1 MTLKTYSQVCV
12 IDPSNTQTSVQ
23 PDGSIANC
31 PVTPKW
37 VLNNDVQNF
46 DYTQATGFW
55 TAAFT
60 TIIFL
65 YFSSKGI
72 ASVLGMV
79 KRS

>member
-1 MTLKTYSQVCV
+1 MTLKNYSQVCP
-12 IDPSNTQTSVQ
+12 IDPSNSTSTVQ
-23 PDGSIANC
+23 PDGTIATC

-46 DYTQATGFW
+46 DINQALGFW

-72 ASVLGMV
+72 ASILGMV
-79 KRS
+79 KRA